1 MKLIKDVFIGSVSCG
16 KHKANTCADCP
27 QGKGAN
33 WCHGDCQWV
42 NGRCQ
47 KNLLFRKIKPN
58 ISKGQ
63 LKLRLRPKGPS
74 PRQLFFYFL
83 R

>member
-1 MKLIKDVFIGSVSCG
+1 MKLIKVVFIGSVSCG

-47 KNLLFRKIKPN
+47 QNLLIKKSVGKWFKN
-58 ISKGQ
+58 NWA
-63 LKLRLRPKGPS
+63 
-74 PRQLFFYFL
+74 FYSTNCL
-83 R
+83 MNL

>member
-1 MKLIKDVFIGSVSCG
+1 MKLIKVVFIGSVSCG
-16 KHKANTCADCP
+16 RHKANTCAGCP

-47 KNLLFRKIKPN
+47 KNLLFQKINSN
-58 ISKGQ
+58 ILKGL
-63 LKLRLRPKGPS
+63 LKLLLRTKG
-74 PRQLFFYFL
+74 PRQLFIYFDF
-83 R
+83 

>member
-1 MKLIKDVFIGSVSCG
+1 MKLIKVVFIGSMSCG
-16 KHKANTCADCP
+16 RHKAKTCADCP

-42 NGRCQ
+42 NERCQ
-47 KNLLFRKIKPN
+47 KNLLFQKIRPN
-58 ISKGQ
+58 ILKGLQ
-63 LKLRLRPKGPS
+63 KLGLRFGLPKPIIF
-74 PRQLFFYFL
+74 LFEFL